1 MKDCRNGRQPAS
13 LDANTSAEQRCRS
26 EFPAA
31 TEIPDRWR
39 ALPFP
44 ITEVLIVADCWQAE
58 PDAEAVIQR
67 AIAAAAEI
75 VDADIGEAELAVMLT
90 DDAGIRT
97 LNSNWRGIDKPTN
110 VLSFP
115 ALQPTGAG
123 GPDDAPRML
132 GDIAIAY
139 ETTRREADDEQKPFD
154 HHLSHL
160 AVHGFLHL
168 IGYDHENDADAEAME
183 ALETRDSGAA
193 RHSRSLCG
201 PGADGLRCRTPNRPT
216 TIRATRAIC
225 RRWCRT
231 ARCCAPP
238 PTTG

>member
-1 MKDCRNGRQPAS
+1 MRKSAAKGAPRAISGRKRNHGPMAR
-13 LDANTSAEQRCRS
+13 SA
-26 EFPAA
+26 
-31 TEIPDRWR
+31 
-39 ALPFP
+39 FP
-44 ITEVLIVADCWQAE
+44 ITEVLVVADGWRGE
-58 PDAEAVIQR
+58 SDAEAVIHR
-67 AIAAAAEI
+67 ALAAAAEM

-97 LNSNWRGIDKPTN
+97 LNCNWRGIDKPTN

-139 ETTRREADDEQKPFD
+139 ETTRKEADDERRPFD

-168 IGYDHENDADAEAME
+168 IGYDHEKDDDAETME
-183 ALETRDSGAA
+183 ALETEILAQLGIPD
-193 RHSRSLCG
+193 
-201 PGADGLRCRTPNRPT
+201 PYADRERMD
-216 TIRATRAIC
+216 
-225 RRWCRT
+225 
-231 ARCCAPP
+231 
-238 PTTG
+238 

>member
-1 MKDCRNGRQPAS
+1 M
-13 LDANTSAEQRCRS
+13 
-26 EFPAA
+26 
-31 TEIPDRWR
+31 
-39 ALPFP
+39 
-44 ITEVLIVADCWQAE
+44 TEVLVVAECWQTE

-67 AIAAAAEI
+67 AIEAAAGIA
-75 VDADIGEAELAVMLT
+75 DADVGDAELAIMLT

-115 ALQPTGAG
+115 ALQPEVAA

-139 ETTRREADDEQKPFD
+139 QTTRKEADDEQKPFD

-168 IGYDHENDADAEAME
+168 IGYDHETDDEAEAME
-183 ALETRDSGAA
+183 DLEREILA
-193 RHSRSLCG
+193 RLG
-201 PGADGLRCRTPNRPT
+201 IPDPYADG
-216 TIRATRAIC
+216 TRE
-225 RRWCRT
+225 RVT
-231 ARCCAPP
+231 
-238 PTTG
+238 

>member
-1 MKDCRNGRQPAS
+1 MRELTDDRAPEANSGRNRNSGPM
-13 LDANTSAEQRCRS
+13 
-26 EFPAA
+26 PP
-31 TEIPDRWR
+31 I
-39 ALPFP
+39 ALPM
-44 ITEVLIVADCWQAE
+44 TEVLVVADCWQAE
-58 PDAEAVIQR
+58 PDAEAVVHR
-67 AIAAAAEI
+67 AIAAAAET
-75 VDADIGEAELAVMLT
+75 VDADTGDAELAVMLT

-139 ETTRREADDEQKPFD
+139 ETTRKEADDEQKPFD

-168 IGYDHENDADAEAME
+168 IGYDHEKDDDAEAME
-183 ALETRDSGAA
+183 TLEQQILAQLGIPNPYADRD
-193 RHSRSLCG
+193 
-201 PGADGLRCRTPNRPT
+201 PDADRERMD
-216 TIRATRAIC
+216 
-225 RRWCRT
+225 
-231 ARCCAPP
+231 
-238 PTTG
+238 